1 MSPPVHPER
10 DMRWYFLVTGA
21 MALGYGS
28 IYTLLAD
35 LRDRFGFT
43 ETQLGLIAASGFFAG
58 FVAQVVL
65 ARQADRGHAP
75 AMVRTGVAIAALAM
89 VASAVATEFWMFA
102 GARLLLG
109 LGSGMTGPAIR
120 RLVVVRAPDDV
131 GSNLGKQMGYDMGG
145 FVLGPLLA
153 AAAAEVAGIRAPF
166 VLMAV
171 LFGVMFLLVLRLDL
185 HAGEASHE
193 QRVVRGLLRNRPLL
207 ATLCAAIAFYITIG
221 TFETVWAVLLRDR
234 GAETWLIGVTLSL
247 FTVPMIFL
255 APYGGKTAHQRGPI
269 RVVSLSI
276 GTAIVCTFA
285 YGVIPSLWVILLIS
299 LVHAVAD
306 SFTMPGNQVAVA
318 MAAPPTQVAAALGLL
333 GATGLATAGL
343 VGLVAGAIYEHA
355 GRGVLFTGTAVVMGG
370 FLLAAMRLG
379 RELDQPVVAA
389 PAVTG

>member
-1 MSPPVHPER
+1 
-10 DMRWYFLVTGA
+10 MRWYFLVTGA

>member
-1 MSPPVHPER
+1 
-10 DMRWYFLVTGA
+10 MRWYFLVTGA

-166 VLMAV
+166 VLMAA

-285 YGVIPSLWVILLIS
+285 YGVIPSLWVILLVS

-355 GRGVLFTGTAVVMGG
+355 GRGVLFTGTAVAMGG

-389 PAVTG
+389 PAATG